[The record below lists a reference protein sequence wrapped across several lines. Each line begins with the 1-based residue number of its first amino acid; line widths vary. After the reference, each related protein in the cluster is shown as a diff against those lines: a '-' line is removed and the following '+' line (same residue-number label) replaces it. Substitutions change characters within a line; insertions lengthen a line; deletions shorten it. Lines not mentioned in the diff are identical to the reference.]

1 MFPAHKVTN
10 REVPMKKLMFAM
22 VIAFAV
28 VGGAVAV
35 STMNQ
40 PAVAEPCSNPNC

>member
-1 MFPAHKVTN
+1 
-10 REVPMKKLMFAM
+10 MKKLMLAV

-35 STMNQ
+35 SAVIQ
-40 PAVAEPCSNPNC
+40 PAVADGCSTPNC